1 MYSKLLQ
8 SLLFLA
14 LHCFGNAF
22 IGKFAGTTFHP
33 PSCSTCELY
42 AKRKFKINTNI
53 SGDVSSDG
61 LLTEKKA
68 LQEKNN
74 AARSKVESNLGVS
87 PKKKMSSNSGG
98 GGGGG
103 GGTKK
108 LSKKAE
114 KLAKQRNGDV
124 DSSLQAGLA
133 VPEDQDVQIQIA
145 KRGSKQVTIVRG
157 LTSPMEDRKKLLKE
171 IKKKLGGGGSMIEG
185 VVSES

>member
-14 LHCFGNAF
+14 FHCFGNAF
-22 IGKFAGTTFHP
+22 IGNFAGTTFRP

-61 LLTEKKA
+61 LLREKKE
-68 LQEKNN
+68 LQEKIN

-87 PKKKMSSNSGG
+87 PKKKMSSNS
-98 GGGGG
+98 GGG

-124 DSSLQAGLA
+124 DSSLQAGLS

-185 VVSES
+185 VVSKS